1 MKASEFGR
9 PCLTYAH
16 LAFGSK
22 GDARSEPGMT
32 IVENGTIGLS
42 LSLFI
47 SLLKEASTVQ
57 EPLDVGTTVE
67 DPPT

>member
-1 MKASEFGR
+1 
-9 PCLTYAH
+9 
-16 LAFGSK
+16 
-22 GDARSEPGMT
+22 MT

-47 SLLKEASTVQ
+47 SLLKEASTAQ

-67 DPPT
+67 HPSAELDGDEIARTSPMP